1 MVGKEDWT
9 AEEKQ
14 LPKIAARAPEPTLP
28 NAGYSRQNT
37 GLQSIIVAGG
47 IAAGGG
53 SVAGSSSSVATGMT
67 GYSKATSN
75 AYVPSWK
82 NGKG

>member
-1 MVGKEDWT
+1 MNGREDWT

-28 NAGYSRQNT
+28 NPGYSRQNT
-37 GLQSIIVAGG
+37 GLHGFIPVNGSVAS
-47 IAAGGG
+47 G
-53 SVAGSSSSVATGMT
+53 SVAGSSSSIATGT
-67 GYSKATSN
+67 TSYTKATSN